1 MNNKK
6 KVIGIIVLV
15 AILAIGIGY
24 ADGLPRNVS
33 NNYYVHIGNEKAK
46 IVGNICIR
54 KLLVCSKY
62 N

>member
-24 ADGLPRNVS
+24 AAITTIPL
-33 NNYYVHIGNEKAK
+33 K
-46 IVGNICIR
+46 ISGTAVAVTLASR
-54 KLLVCSKY
+54 F
-62 N
+62 